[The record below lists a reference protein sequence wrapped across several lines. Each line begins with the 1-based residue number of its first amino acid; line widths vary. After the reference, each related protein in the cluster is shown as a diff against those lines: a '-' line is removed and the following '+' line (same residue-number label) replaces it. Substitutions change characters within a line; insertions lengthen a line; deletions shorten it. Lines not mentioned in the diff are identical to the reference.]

1 MRPSPLD
8 AAAMSTTVHYLYDP
22 LCGWCYGAT
31 AVVSALQARA
41 DVTLELLPAG
51 LFLGAGARAMD
62 DTFAGYAWSNDQRI
76 AQLTGQVFSE
86 QYRQRVLGDRQQRF
100 DSGLATLA
108 LTAVARIDPSREL
121 QVLGA
126 IQKAR
131 YVEGGD
137 VTALGTLAGLL
148 ESLGLV
154 QAAEQIAAPDAQ
166 LLALT
171 QARIDKAQSLLQEFG
186 ARGVPTLV
194 AQSSGARWLLDVG
207 AGYGDPDLVLRQLDA
222 GCS

>member
-1 MRPSPLD
+1 
-8 AAAMSTTVHYLYDP
+8 MSTTVHYIYDP
-22 LCGWCYGAT
+22 LCGWCYGAM

-51 LFLGAGARAMD
+51 LFLGTGARPMD

-108 LTAVARIDPSREL
+108 LTAVARSDPSREL

-126 IQKAR
+126 IQQAR
-131 YVEGGD
+131 YVDGDD
-137 VTALGTLAGLL
+137 VTALGTLVSLL
-148 ESLGLV
+148 ESLGLE
-154 QAAEQIAAPDAQ
+154 QAAQQIAAPDAQ

-171 QARIDKAQSLLQEFG
+171 QARIDKALELLQEFDV
-186 ARGVPTLV
+186 RGVPTLI

-207 AGYGDPDLVLRQLDA
+207 AGYGHPDAMLRQLDA
-222 GCS
+222 GRF

>member
-1 MRPSPLD
+1 
-8 AAAMSTTVHYLYDP
+8 MSTTVHYLYDP

-31 AVVSALQARA
+31 TVVSALQARA

-108 LTAVARIDPSREL
+108 RIDPSREL

-137 VTALGTLAGLL
+137 VTALGTLIGLL
-148 ESLGLV
+148 ESLGLE
-154 QAAEQIAAPDAQ
+154 QAAEQIAAPDAP
-166 LLALT
+166 LLALM

-194 AQSSGARWLLDVG
+194 AQSSSKRWLLDVG
-207 AGYGDPDLVLRQLDA
+207 AGYGNPEALLQQLDA
-222 GCS
+222 GRF

>member
-1 MRPSPLD
+1 MHPSPLD
-8 AAAMSTTVHYLYDP
+8 FAAMSTTVHYLYDP

-31 AVVSALQARA
+31 TVVSALQARA

-108 LTAVARIDPSREL
+108 RIDPSREL

-137 VTALGTLAGLL
+137 VTALGTLIGLL
-148 ESLGLV
+148 ESLGLE
-154 QAAEQIAAPDAQ
+154 QAAEQIAAPDAP
-166 LLALT
+166 LLALM

-194 AQSSGARWLLDVG
+194 AQSSSKRWLLDVG
-207 AGYGDPDLVLRQLDA
+207 AGYGNPEALLQQLDA
-222 GCS
+222 GRF